1 MYGKYKNIKLAI
13 SSIPNKMAMHS
24 GSYHFPEVSLLI
36 THYNRPDSLNR
47 LLKSFKDLDCQFGEI
62 VVSDDGSRQENLDQ
76 LKNLQQIYGYQLV
89 TTPVNKGLGNNI
101 NKGQRA
107 VSKPYT
113 LYVQEDFVP
122 KPIFPEKLQN
132 ALDFFSNDNA
142 LDMVRF
148 YAYTLF
154 PFLKSAAYGFS
165 LMLFNP
171 RSIFST
177 YNKFYM
183 YSDHPHLRRSSFL
196 EKFGAYKEGVN
207 VEKAEYSMMMSFLKK
222 KGKGLFY
229 EDFKELFDQ
238 KNSEDEP
245 STFKRNWKR
254 HPTNLFIGIARHLYR
269 HIKFN
274 FDYFSR

>member
-13 SSIPNKMAMHS
+13 SSIPNKMATHS
-24 GSYHFPEVSLLI
+24 GSYHFSEVSLLI

-47 LLKSFKDLDCQFGEI
+47 LLKSFNDLDCQFGEI
-62 VVSDDGSRQENLDQ
+62 VVSDDGSRPENLEQ
-76 LKNLQQIYGYQLV
+76 LKNLQQIYGYQLI
-89 TTPVNKGLGNNI
+89 TTPVNRGLGNNI

-122 KPIFPEKLQN
+122 KSVFPQKLQN
-132 ALDFFSNDNA
+132 ALDFFRNDSA

-154 PFLKSAAYGFS
+154 PFLKPLAHGFS

-171 RSIFST
+171 ASLFST
-177 YNKFYM
+177 YNKFYV

-196 EKFGAYKEGVN
+196 EKFGEYKEGVN
-207 VEKAEYSMMMSFLKK
+207 VEQAEYSMMMSFLKK

-229 EDFKELFDQ
+229 EDFKGLFDQ

-254 HPTNLFIGIARHLYR
+254 HPTNIFIKAARHLYR
-269 HIKFN
+269 HLKFN
-274 FDYFSR
+274 SDYFS